1 MPERERMAPV
11 TEIHYNSSQR
21 IALKAEGM
29 ALWTRAVLAACE
41 KERKARRRK
50 VPPPLLPPQSRR

>member
-29 ALWTRAVLAACE
+29 ALWTRAILAACE
-41 KERKARRRK
+41 KERKALRRK
-50 VPPPLLPPQSRR
+50 QNNSNK